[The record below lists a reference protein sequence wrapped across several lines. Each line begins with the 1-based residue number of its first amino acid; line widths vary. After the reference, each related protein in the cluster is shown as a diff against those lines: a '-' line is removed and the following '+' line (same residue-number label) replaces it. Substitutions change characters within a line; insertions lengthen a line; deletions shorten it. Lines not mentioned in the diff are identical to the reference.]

1 MNPVRLLVDRIGTED
16 GHVALRMT
24 DEAAARIEDRFDNL
38 SQDFWQLME
47 MVPDLTSDIET
58 GAGEFADQMTAYTG
72 LFKSGWEQTFEVA
85 SKSAGLIAGNT
96 NALHVDLNALDRDL
110 SHKLDLTP

>member
-1 MNPVRLLVDRIGTED
+1 MG
-16 GHVALRMT
+16 LRMT

-47 MVPDLTSDIET
+47 MVPDLRSDIEA
-58 GAGEFADQMTAYTG
+58 GAGEFAAELTAYTG

-96 NALHVDLNALDRDL
+96 NAMNIDLNALDRDL
-110 SHKLDLTP
+110 SHQLDLTP